1 MLVLREKNGMYGLYS
16 YNANKATMNV
26 VRTDADIDNI
36 IKRAKEKKHENNK
49 EEYENFKIIKN
60 KFLLWKAYNEKIDK
74 KNKYYLLNN
83 EKLLTINEFRAEA
96 TGGEIINKLKE
107 IDDYERKKYIDNVI
121 NPFSEVLKKKGNDI
135 ISLTTLGKPIRID
148 ENRSYELT
156 LIGDYNSLIYA
167 TDKRYYEC
175 NVENTAGII
184 DLEGVQCDYVN
195 IYRNKGIKE
204 IRLSKSTK
212 YLILNSLG
220 DEKIEE
226 LADIIKGENLES
238 ITIECDCEIENINM
252 PEKIIYINDRLG
264 YIERVNINKIK
275 CKELFIRNDVT
286 RLKEIKI
293 NIDKIETE
301 KLITEKGIYSVEVN
315 EIIAKVVAPSRW
327 SSVYL
332 DGTEKIKL
340 YAKKVSVGILEIQGD
355 QRIKIENGYID
366 VVRFNGKHYITSSMP
381 IDINITSI
389 GEGDVKEYVQYTS
402 QRPDISGNKIFIY
415 KNGKR
420 ADKSNTK
427 RIKI

>member
-16 YNANKATMNV
+16 YNKDKATMNV

-83 EKLLTINEFRAEA
+83 EKLITINEFRVEP
-96 TGGEIINKLKE
+96 TGGEKTNKLKE
-107 IDDYERKKYIDNVI
+107 IYDYGRKNYIDNVI
-121 NPFSEVLKKKGNDI
+121 DPFSEVLKKKGNDI

-148 ENRSYELT
+148 EDRSYKIS

-167 TDKRYYEC
+167 TDKRYYKC
-175 NVENTAGII
+175 SVTNTAGII
-184 DLEGVQCDYVN
+184 DLEGVQCDYVH
-195 IYRNKGIKE
+195 IFRNKGLKE
-204 IRLSKSTK
+204 IRLSKATK
-212 YLILNSLG
+212 YLVLENIG
-220 DEKIEE
+220 DKVEE
-226 LADIIKGENLES
+226 LANIIKAENLEEVT
-238 ITIECDCEIENINM
+238 ITCDCEIESINM
-252 PEKIIYINDRLG
+252 PNTRIEIKDDIGYLENIKI
-264 YIERVNINKIK
+264 EKIK
-275 CKELFIRNDVT
+275 CKELFISNAVSK
-286 RLKEIKI
+286 LKEIKI

-327 SSVYL
+327 GSVYL

-340 YAKKVSVGILEIQGD
+340 YAKKVSIGVLEIQGD

-366 VVRFNGKHYITSSMP
+366 VVRFNGKNYITSSMP

-389 GEGDVKEYVQYTS
+389 GEGDIKEYVQYTS
-402 QRPDISGNKIFIY
+402 QRPDILGNKIFIY